1 MAGGVDLSDGSGRS
15 GRVSPRADEP
25 GRDAHFEDIDVGL
38 TRDCGSLTV
47 TEAEIVAFGERYD
60 PQPFHADPE
69 AVEDSAFGG
78 LVASG

>member
-1 MAGGVDLSDGSGRS
+1 MTL
-15 GRVSPRADEP
+15 
-25 GRDAHFEDIDVGL
+25 HFEDIDVGL

-69 AVEDSAFGG
+69 AAEDSAFGG